1 MSDTADRNAIEAKL
15 ADLDAAVARSLAEA
29 DAGLGLPAHDV
40 FAELKARYRIDPPHP
55 TSTASTGRLSER
67 GIAGA

>member
-1 MSDTADRNAIEAKL
+1 MSDTAGPRAIEAKL

-29 DAGLGLPAHDV
+29 DAGQASLAHDV
-40 FAELKARYRIDPPHP
+40 FAELEARYRIDPPHP